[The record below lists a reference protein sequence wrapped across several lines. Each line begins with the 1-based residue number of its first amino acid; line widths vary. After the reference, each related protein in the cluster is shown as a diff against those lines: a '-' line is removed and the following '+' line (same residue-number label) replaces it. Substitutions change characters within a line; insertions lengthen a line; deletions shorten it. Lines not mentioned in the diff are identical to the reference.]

1 MASIKNGFDRG
12 DTSYTAGWPGPGA
25 CVRASIRDATNHAE
39 TRVPDFSKATT
50 RRANIGPLN
59 IDTSGT
65 DNEDDE
71 EGQREYELRKS
82 DTL

>member
-1 MASIKNGFDRG
+1 
-12 DTSYTAGWPGPGA
+12 
-25 CVRASIRDATNHAE
+25 
-39 TRVPDFSKATT
+39 
-50 RRANIGPLN
+50 LN